1 MTVILDRFE
10 EEFAVLE
17 ISQESGELFY
27 KNIPASWLPEEAEE
41 GDVLVKANGRYA
53 VDTIETRKR
62 RAAAAEKLRA
72 LQEQ

>member
-1 MTVILDRFE
+1 MTVIIDRFE
-10 EEFAVLE
+10 EDFAVLE
-17 ISQESGELFY
+17 LMQDTGELFY

-41 GDVLVKANGRYA
+41 GDVLVKVNGKYA
-53 VDTIETRKR
+53 IDTKETEKR